1 MSKTPPGGDDDD
13 KIRRKEKAMLKCVR
27 DYYDSLT
34 DEELKRQM
42 AERNVDET
50 MISIHQL
57 RFSLVFGKACL
68 VFGAPAAQ
76 LLMNKIIVE
85 ERGKAIRK
93 IIKQATEQRVD
104 DCEENK
110 KNEDIRPR
118 C

>member
-1 MSKTPPGGDDDD
+1 
-13 KIRRKEKAMLKCVR
+13 
-27 DYYDSLT
+27 
-34 DEELKRQM
+34 
-42 AERNVDET
+42 
-50 MISIHQL
+50 
-57 RFSLVFGKACL
+57 
-68 VFGAPAAQ
+68 
-76 LLMNKIIVE
+76 MNKIIVE